1 VSFERKM
8 MKVVGQERERKEELK
23 LIEIVNITLV
33 ICILALVSCAPTKV
47 QVYPK
52 ETPPEK
58 TIHQEPISERIAQEK
73 TAPVKITPEKTA
85 SVETDKVKPPSE
97 RPPIE
102 EIPMVEPVQEKTY
115 AETIA
120 EWKSYQDLV
129 KWMESN
135 FSFDEERY
143 KKYEGTLPIP
153 RPSEETFQLKSGI
166 YIDAAFFLKET
177 LYRINPS
184 YNPRIVVLVTR
195 PYGFN
200 HYVCSFETG
209 NKLFIID
216 YGTPYKEITGV
227 HGPYLSLE
235 EYKIFYE
242 RYHPIKKKIEA
253 ITYLQ

>member
-1 VSFERKM
+1 
-8 MKVVGQERERKEELK
+8 MKRKEGLELIK
-23 LIEIVNITLV
+23 IVNIALV
-33 ICILALVSCAPTKV
+33 IYILALFSCVPTKV
-47 QVYPK
+47 QVYPR

-58 TIHQEPISERIAQEK
+58 TIPPETISERITQEK
-73 TAPVKITPEKTA
+73 TAPVKTTPEKTT
-85 SVETDKVKPPSE
+85 SVETDKVRPPSE
-97 RPPIE
+97 RPPTE
-102 EIPMVEPVQEKTY
+102 KIPAVKPAPEKTY
-115 AETIA
+115 DETVS

-129 KWMESN
+129 KWMESD

-184 YNPRIVVLVTR
+184 YYPRIVVLVTR

-209 NKLFIID
+209 NKLFIMD
-216 YGTPYKEITGV
+216 YGTPYREITGV

-235 EYKIFYE
+235 EYKKFYE